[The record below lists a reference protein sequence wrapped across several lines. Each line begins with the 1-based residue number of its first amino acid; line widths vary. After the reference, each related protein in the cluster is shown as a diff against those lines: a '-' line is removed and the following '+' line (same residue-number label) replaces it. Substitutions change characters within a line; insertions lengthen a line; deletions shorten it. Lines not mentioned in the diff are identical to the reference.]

1 MPNRSS
7 TWVLSLCS
15 LLVAC
20 GSSNDEVT
28 GPGLDGGPL
37 SPVLLGDGG
46 TSTTGLPS
54 STRGDA
60 AGATGSTT
68 PAIAVGSGA
77 PTSGSGSI
85 PGACEAREVDVYG
98 NTPEM
103 MIVLDRS
110 SSMTMGG
117 RWEPSKQAL
126 KMITQDF
133 DRLIAFGLEVFPGS
147 AQDTCGPGTVAV
159 APKPLNAMAIAQ
171 AADATQANVPSTPTG
186 AALETAAMA
195 LGDRNPQLDQTRA
208 RPAFV
213 LLITDGQP
221 NCTFFPPD
229 PAQEMAAITA
239 ATHLKMLNIP
249 TYVLGYEIEEAARPV
264 MNSIAMAG
272 GTDHYYP
279 AESAA
284 DLQMAFREITK
295 DVVRCEFE
303 LNEQADT
310 TRVDVK
316 LDGKSINLDPA
327 DGWEINGRTVTLKG
341 QSCATLKDGA
351 AHPVS
356 VQVACEPLR

>member
-7 TWVLSLCS
+7 NWVVSVCS

-20 GSSNDEVT
+20 GSSNEEVT
-28 GPGLDGGPL
+28 LPGTVVDGSTLPGAL
-37 SPVLLGDGG
+37 SDAGVGRATVGATP
-46 TSTTGLPS
+46 
-54 STRGDA
+54 GDA
-60 AGATGSTT
+60 AGFTGGTT
-68 PAIAVGSGA
+68 PAVSVGPGASGA
-77 PTSGSGSI
+77 GSI

-98 NTPEM
+98 NAPEM

-110 SSMTMGG
+110 TSMAMAG
-117 RWEPSKQAL
+117 RWEPSKQAI
-126 KMITQDF
+126 KMITHDF

-147 AQDTCGPGTVAV
+147 ATDTCGPGMVAV
-159 APKPLNAMAIAQ
+159 APKPLNAMAIAT

-213 LLITDGQP
+213 LLVTDGQP
-221 NCTFFPPD
+221 TCTFFQD
-229 PAQEMAAITA
+229 PEQEMAAITA

-249 TYVLGYEIEEAARPV
+249 TYVLGYQIDEAARPV

-272 GTDHYYP
+272 GTQHYYP

-284 DLQMAFREITK
+284 DIQMAFREITK

-310 TRVDVK
+310 TRVDVT
-316 LDGKSINLDPA
+316 LDGKSISLDPA